1 MKSNRFSLK
10 TVILIGMF
18 VALQVILARFVSI
31 PVSDGLRL
39 SFETIPIFLA
49 GFWLGPV
56 AGMIVGALSDILGA
70 LLFPFGPYFPLLT
83 LGPVILGCLA
93 GLGGAALSKLEL
105 TEWKSCWKLF
115 VLVILA
121 ETANSILYGTW
132 ALTLYY
138 SMILSKDMPFLV
150 LLAARLPG
158 KAVTIALDCILVF
171 LLHKTL
177 YQRVFLKYREEAD
190 K

>member
-1 MKSNRFSLK
+1 
-10 TVILIGMF
+10 MF
-18 VALQVILARFVSI
+18 IALQVILARFVSI

-39 SFETIPIFLA
+39 SFETIPIILA

-56 AGMIVGALSDILGA
+56 AGMIVGGLSDLLGA

-83 LGPVILGCLA
+83 LGPVILGCLS

-105 TEWKSCWKLF
+105 TEWKSCWKVF

-121 ETANSILYGTW
+121 EIANSILYGTW

-138 SMILSKDMPFLV
+138 SMILSKEMPFHV
-150 LLAARLPG
+150 LLLARLPG
-158 KAVTIALDCILVF
+158 KAITIALDCVIVF
-171 LLHKTL
+171 LLHKAL
-177 YQRVFLKYREEAD
+177 YERIFLKYRSEESI
-190 K
+190 